1 MANRLRRAFDR
12 RFPLEDEKGSRSD
25 PIVPR
30 AVAAMSEKQIRRARI
45 KRIAGLIFAGL
56 VVLFFGAYLV
66 RHRDQVISIATRREL
81 ALAFPL
87 ACFCAFFGY
96 LLRGALWALL
106 RREVTGLPMNAWR
119 GFHIASVTGMG
130 RYIPGKVWSFA
141 GKAYMSS
148 ESPEDM
154 PGHVAAVLLDNL
166 LFLAAFGFYGVAL
179 FLASGVSTALLGTYS
194 AAGTAVMASALVVAE
209 PHIFMRL
216 FNLALRMAHYPPLER
231 KPRYGMVAIILLGNM
246 AAATVWAASFL
257 IMVRALAPIGLS
269 AAVFLAG
276 LFCAGWLLGFFVL
289 IAPAG
294 VGVREGILI
303 LGLQQATAMSAAEIV
318 TVVVAARFVS
328 TFVEL
333 ACAGLVLAVALFHK
347 TLNDPMRE
355 SAP

>member
-1 MANRLRRAFDR
+1 MAD
-12 RFPLEDEKGSRSD
+12 
-25 PIVPR
+25 
-30 AVAAMSEKQIRRARI
+30 MSEKQIRRARI

-56 VVLFFGAYLV
+56 VVLFFSAYLV
-66 RHRDQVISIATRREL
+66 RHRDQVVSIATRREL
-81 ALAFPL
+81 ALAFPV
-87 ACFCAFFGY
+87 ACICAFFGY

-106 RREVTGLPMNAWR
+106 RREVTGLPMHAWR
-119 GFHIASVTGMG
+119 GFHITSVTGMG

-141 GKAYMSS
+141 GKAYLSS

-179 FLASGVSTALLGTYS
+179 FLASGESTAILGTYS
-194 AAGTAVMASALVVAE
+194 VAGTAAMASALIVAE

-216 FNLALRMAHYPPLER
+216 FNLALRIAKYPPLER
-231 KPRYGMVAIILLGNM
+231 TPRYGMVTLILLGNM

-257 IMVRALAPIGLS
+257 IMVRALIPLGLGS
-269 AAVFLAG
+269 AVFLAG

-303 LGLQQATAMSAAEIV
+303 LGLQQATTMSSAEIV

-333 ACAGLVLAVALFHK
+333 ACAGIVLIVAAVRQSPKGPLK
-347 TLNDPMRE
+347 E
-355 SAP
+355 SSV